1 MAKFR
6 PLDKLLLTRITLR
19 FSLFPHIFLFIFL
32 IRHKLNYV
40 HLSLN
45 DFRHIMAARPPL
57 VSLIKYKNLIGQLTD
72 SEFDTFL
79 SNFRRKIG
87 REEILRLLCVPF
99 VQRLASKD
107 AADQAF
113 PTIAPMSKI
122 VSDILRARKPTSNPS
137 HKVNITDL
145 PPAMVGEIASYLSQK
160 HYISFSRTNRKMY
173 VDCNSPNRLVRLNM
187 SRLNDNVCPSLQ
199 TLTNLKRL
207 AFNMRQISQFNH
219 SNGQRFPK
227 CHNLKTLA
235 ISLAGSTISDID
247 TFISDT
253 SPSLCTVEGLCL
265 RGSNRR
271 YQLEMPKLIQ
281 ILATFQELTHLRLH
295 MVYGQTNF
303 DSNQLSL
310 VCPKIIDF
318 AAFHSYLIHTPAL
331 LESLK
336 STMSTLTLCVFHPR
350 IVLNGDLSK
359 IKRLCLW
366 AMTQQQIN
374 SLLSSCKILE
384 EIAFILNVTTP
395 PRPVLASDFVEGTM
409 RRCIEK
415 QPTLKYLY
423 VSTRGHLDAVCN
435 GIYRGLYYDKEM
447 ETETV

>member
-1 MAKFR
+1 MC
-6 PLDKLLLTRITLR
+6 L
-19 FSLFPHIFLFIFL
+19 
-32 IRHKLNYV
+32 
-40 HLSLN
+40 
-45 DFRHIMAARPPL
+45 
-57 VSLIKYKNLIGQLTD
+57 
-72 SEFDTFL
+72 
-79 SNFRRKIG
+79 
-87 REEILRLLCVPF
+87 PF
-99 VQRLASKD
+99 MQRLATGD
-107 AADQAF
+107 DLDQEL
-113 PTIAPMSKI
+113 APMSNT
-122 VSDILRARKPTSNPS
+122 VSDIIRARKPPSNPS
-137 HKVNITDL
+137 HKVKITDL

-160 HYISFSRTNRKMY
+160 HYISFSRTNRKTY

-207 AFNMRQISQFNH
+207 AFNLRQISQFKDN
-219 SNGQRFPK
+219 NGQRFPK

-247 TFISDT
+247 MFISDT

-265 RGSNRR
+265 RGSSRR

-281 ILATFQELTHLRLH
+281 ILAKFQELTHLRLH
-295 MVYGQTNF
+295 MVDGQTNF

-318 AAFHSYLIHTPAL
+318 AAFHSYLIHTPAM

-395 PRPVLASDFVEGTM
+395 PRPVLASDFVERKM
-409 RRCIEK
+409 RRCIEV
-415 QPTLKYLY
+415 QPALEYLY
-423 VSTRGHLDAVCN
+423 VSTRGHFDVVCN
-435 GIYRGLYYDKEM
+435 GIYRGLYSTKKRKRKQFEIVLNVDSRKISNLEDFVCTLSKM
-447 ETETV
+447 IHVLGVSDIEQWMVNVDINRGAGQQPFDRQASKMCVKSL